1 METNELIEEMILD
14 TNKLK
19 KELMSELY
27 DNSIELAKDIIDL
40 AKEYD
45 LLNTQE
51 FINWQDELNNLS
63 QLITK

>member
-1 METNELIEEMILD
+1 
-14 TNKLK
+14 
-19 KELMSELY
+19 MSELY

>member
-1 METNELIEEMILD
+1 MLD
-14 TNKLK
+14 TDKLK

-40 AKEYD
+40 AKKND

>member
-1 METNELIEEMILD
+1 M
-14 TNKLK
+14 
-19 KELMSELY
+19 Y
-27 DNSIELAKDIIDL
+27 NSHIKMGQEIVDL

-45 LLNTQE
+45 LLNTQG

>member
-1 METNELIEEMILD
+1 MKNERVANIMDELDRMKEWLIQEM
-14 TNKLK
+14 
-19 KELMSELY
+19 Y
-27 DNSIELAKDIIDL
+27 DSHIKMGQEIVDL

-45 LLNTQE
+45 LLNTQG

>member
-1 METNELIEEMILD
+1 MTTNELIEEMMLD
-14 TNKLK
+14 TDKLK

-40 AKEYD
+40 AKKND